1 MCTGKSRW
9 LGIFFLWFIG
19 LQNVQAAPE
28 LSTADPAPTAGYFE
42 LSWGEKLPQGSILQQ
57 SLSPD
62 FAGAREWQ
70 VAGSESFSMS
80 GLSNGEYF
88 YRLQSAADQSWS
100 NTISV
105 KVQHHSLVKAW
116 LFFGVGAALFL
127 YLVFYIFSSRHKPAV
142 PG

>member
-9 LGIFFLWFIG
+9 IGIFFLWFIG

-28 LSTADPAPTAGYFE
+28 LSTADPFPTAGYFQ

-70 VAGSESFSMS
+70 VAGSESFAMS
-80 GLSNGEYF
+80 GLSDGEYF
-88 YRLQSAADQSWS
+88 YRLQGATEQGWS
-100 NTISV
+100 NTVTV
-105 KVQHHSLVKAW
+105 KVQHHSLGKAW
-116 LFFGVGAALFL
+116 LFFGVGAVLFL
-127 YLVFYIFSSRHKPAV
+127 YLLVYIFSRQ
-142 PG
+142 